1 MWISQLQLA
10 SDGVAGMSVGR
21 SVCITTVMLW
31 VWKAIMNSLQLAFWG
46 NNRKIELTGKGI

>member
-21 SVCITTVMLW
+21 SVCITAVMLW